1 VIDRVRANKWG
12 AKNGR
17 GAEMGDFSRGLRCGK
32 VGEWEAL
39 GKLNEKA
46 NGMPGGES
54 MTFFLG
60 LPTYQ
65 ITF

>member
-39 GKLNEKA
+39 EKLNEKA
-46 NGMPGGES
+46 NGMPGGVDDIFS
-54 MTFFLG
+54 WATS
-60 LPTYQ
+60 YQ